1 MGKENGRREFFSQG
15 IEHDVFWPRLGR
27 SEVLKVSRLFN
38 YVSMVGQDRVLVLRQ
53 ELVDSQRLLQG
64 TDIKI
69 PRTLIYRFNSKLFGL
84 FPVNGYVIRQEYIEG
99 DGSVANVQSYLAR
112 QGLTSLVE
120 EYRHEPG
127 NFVARKGVL
136 YWVDPT
142 RGTVGRILESLGLM
156 DLDTY
161 RVIRRKSSKLIRFF
175 GL

>member
-1 MGKENGRREFFSQG
+1 MRRQFMSQG
-15 IEHDVFWPRLGR
+15 IEHDVFRPRLGE
-27 SEVLKVSRLFN
+27 SNEVLKVSRLFN

-53 ELVDSQRLLQG
+53 ELADSQRLLQG

-69 PRTLIYRFNSKLFGL
+69 PRTLIYRFSKKLFGT
-84 FPVNGYVIRQEYIEG
+84 FAVNGYVIRQEYVDD
-99 DGSVANVQSYLAR
+99 DGSVVDVQKRLAS

-127 NFVARKGVL
+127 NFVASKGIL

-142 RGTVGRILESLGLM
+142 KGTVGRFLESLGVMNLE
-156 DLDTY
+156 TY
-161 RVIRRKSSKLIRFF
+161 RIIRRKSSKLIRFF